1 MRTPTLTQAV
11 ASCADPQRALEGVE
25 QLSQTAA
32 GGFLKKLSSE
42 QARIL
47 AAVLGGSQALSEL
60 LLAHPDWLQPLL
72 EPGLLNDSRRE
83 QGLRR
88 EIDHWLKPMLQR
100 NEDEAALAALR
111 QFKQREMLRI

>member
-11 ASCADPQRALEGVE
+11 ASCADPLRAMEGVE
-25 QLSQTAA
+25 QLRNTAVA
-32 GGFLKKLSSE
+32 GFLKKLSSE

-60 LLAHPDWLQPLL
+60 LLAHPDWLSPLL
-72 EPGLLNDSRRE
+72 EPGFLKFPRRE

-88 EIDHWLKPMLQR
+88 EIDPWLKPMLQR
-100 NEDEAALAALR
+100 DDYE
-111 QFKQREMLRI
+111 

>member
-11 ASCADPQRALEGVE
+11 ASCAAPQRAMEGVE
-25 QLSQTAA
+25 QLRQTAA
-32 GGFLKKLSSE
+32 GGFLKKLSGE

-60 LLAHPDWLQPLL
+60 LLAHPDWLPPLL
-72 EPGLLNDSRRE
+72 GPGLLNFPRRK

-88 EIDHWLKPMLQR
+88 EIEHWLKPMLRR
-100 NEDEAALAALR
+100 NEYETAFASLR
-111 QFKQREMLRI
+111 QFKQR